1 VSPEEFDRIR
11 AIGERIAQN
20 VLDPSHDGKKQ
31 VFERFPDLDDD
42 RDPDREPHEAQELL
56 HLYRLAAVRRYRKEH
71 AKVTEK
77 DKLTEYRPLES
88 VVPPKIADNV
98 PEYKRL
104 SKEKMNT
111 LLNEAKNLM
120 DRQGNIIQPKKENYL
135 HHLKQTLSWL
145 GKDTAKET
153 TYLPASYLK
162 NITVGEEK
170 KKRRNYLAQ
179 SLIQHKLNEILS
191 GKIFKR
197 KFHLHKKIEESVK
210 KKIEPNQKMEKE
222 KSKKQIK
229 Q

>member
-170 KKRRNYLAQ
+170 KKEELF
-179 SLIQHKLNEILS
+179 SSKLNPTQTERNS
-191 GKIFKR
+191 KWKNFQKKIP
-197 KFHLHKKIEESVK
+197 LTQKIEESVK